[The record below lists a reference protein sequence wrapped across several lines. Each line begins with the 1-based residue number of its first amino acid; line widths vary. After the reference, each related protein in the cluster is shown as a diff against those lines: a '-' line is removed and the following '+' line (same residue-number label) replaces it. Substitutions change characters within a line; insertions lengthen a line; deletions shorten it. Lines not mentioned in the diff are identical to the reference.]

1 MQTLIVSI
9 LVFGLIIAVHEFGHF
24 AAAKLSG
31 IYVEEFS
38 IGMGPKVF
46 SHQGQETLYSLRL
59 LPMGGFVKMEGEY
72 YEDDDEDAP
81 PIESPR
87 SFNNQPVLNR
97 IFVVIAGVIMNFLLA
112 LFLFAFIAF
121 STGIPT
127 GSTHIADVVAGSP
140 AEMAG
145 FLPGDIILEAN
156 GKKINDRNDLDT
168 VIKTNPN
175 KEIEFKVER
184 DSQLVSLYP
193 VLGEGEE
200 KLGYLGIAGDTF
212 LLEKPGFFLALK
224 YAFKETTR
232 LMVFIIASFKFLF
245 SGHIGLDSFS
255 GPVGI
260 IQVIDETAKIGILP
274 LLYLTGFMSANIG
287 FINLLP
293 IPGLDGSKIIFLA
306 YEGLKGS
313 PIDRKKEGFLTMLGF
328 AFLMGLILLITYN
341 DISRFFG
348 G

>member
-1 MQTLIVSI
+1 MQTLIVSVLI
-9 LVFGLIIAVHEFGHF
+9 FGLIIAVHEFGHF
-24 AAAKLSG
+24 AAAKASG

-38 IGMGPKVF
+38 IGMGPKVY

-59 LPMGGFVKMEGEY
+59 LPVGGFVKMEGEY
-72 YEDDDEDAP
+72 YDQEE
-81 PIESPR
+81 EKVTSPR
-87 SFNNQPVLNR
+87 NFNNQPILNR
-97 IFVVIAGVIMNFLLA
+97 IFVVIAGVIMNFILA
-112 LFLFAFIAF
+112 FIIFAIIAF
-121 STGIPT
+121 SAGIPS
-127 GSTHIADVVAGSP
+127 GSTQIASVVSDSP
-140 AEMAG
+140 AERAG
-145 FLPGDIILEAN
+145 FLAGDIIIEAN

-175 KEIEFKVER
+175 KEVEFKVER
-184 DSQLVSLYP
+184 DGQLINLYP
-193 VLGEGEE
+193 LLGEGEE
-200 KLGYLGIAGDTF
+200 KLGFLGIAGDTF
-212 LLEKPGFFLALK
+212 LLEKPGIFAALK
-224 YAFKETTR
+224 YSFNETTR
-232 LMVFIIASFKFLF
+232 LMVYIIASFKFLF

-260 IQVIDETAKIGILP
+260 IQVIDETAKIGFLP

-306 YEGLKGS
+306 YEGIKGS

-328 AFLMGLILLITYN
+328 AFLFGLIILITYN

-348 G
+348 N